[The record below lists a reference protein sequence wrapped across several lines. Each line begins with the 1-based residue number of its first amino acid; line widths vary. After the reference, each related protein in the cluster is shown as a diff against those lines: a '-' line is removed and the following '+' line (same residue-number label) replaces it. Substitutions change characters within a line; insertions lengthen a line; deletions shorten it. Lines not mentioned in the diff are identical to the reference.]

1 MILLY
6 TNAKALESANVE
18 TVIVFRTLSIFATAY
33 GDFRQ
38 LTPFP
43 HHISIILLISCD
55 CDAGSWTEACPILQ
69 LSEHS
74 ASWCWARS
82 ATYSAIKDSRC
93 LAVTHLPKTS
103 QFLPV
108 TIRLVRILHVCAC
121 ARARTHARMYDCMR
135 GIACQHAL
143 FYRANLRTCAFAAS
157 FRRAY
162 QAIKC
167 VYVCVCARAP
177 VCASVYQCVY

>member
-1 MILLY
+1 VCPIFVILIRVFRRQAKAFFWNAVAFMILLY

-55 CDAGSWTEACPILQ
+55 CDAGSWTEACPTLQ

-74 ASWCWARS
+74 ASWFWARS

-93 LAVTHLPKTS
+93 LTVTHLPKTS
-103 QFLPV
+103 HV
-108 TIRLVRILHVCAC
+108 TIRLVR
-121 ARARTHARMYDCMR
+121 ARARMHACT
-135 GIACQHAL
+135 IACAAL
-143 FYRANLRTCAFAAS
+143 RASMLFSIVRIYVRVHLQLLFAV
-157 FRRAY
+157 R
-162 QAIKC
+162 IK
-167 VYVCVCARAP
+167 
-177 VCASVYQCVY
+177 Q